1 MTKIIKYHAAVLT
14 LAVLTLATL
23 AAVLAAPPPP
33 AGAQWAQ
40 WDEQDERCRP
50 YPAPGINAA
59 ASEVAASGVVAIL
72 QELYGLTPRVAWENW
87 EKTNQTRETPLP
99 PHIGHTSFTKEVSF
113 DGGLTWALFDDAT
126 KGDDEITNK
135 RRAEAYRIGEFG
147 HYKEHEGY
155 DEGFRTTWTE
165 NLAPGECD
173 GPHAGMFQ
181 LRDSNAGEYSLDGG
195 LTWATGS
202 TWTAG
207 PPPPGVFTGGTSQF
221 VQGYLY
227 GEHFVDNYD
236 GPDAGMFRYRYTR
249 NSSDPLARLVEYNFY
264 NCRYGEGNPERFGT
278 SVDTLASVPSCFD
291 DVRGGVHAA
300 NIMALNGRG
309 ISFGC
314 GDGRFCPSRTVNRA
328 QMAAFLHRGASPT
341 FREEGSEILLSD
353 VASDAWYLTDAQW
366 AVANGVMRAP
376 GGIFDPGGAVTR
388 ADMAEMLAVVGR
400 AWCCNPGSS
409 SGVSVPDRA
418 QGLFTDTTGLPDAT
432 VRAIEGIRAA
442 GITAGCAVEP
452 LRYCPDETVTR
463 AQMASFL
470 VRAFRLW

>member
-1 MTKIIKYHAAVLT
+1 M
-14 LAVLTLATL
+14 
-23 AAVLAAPPPP
+23 P
-33 AGAQWAQ
+33 QF
-40 WDEQDERCRP
+40 
-50 YPAPGINAA
+50 
-59 ASEVAASGVVAIL
+59 
-72 QELYGLTPRVAWENW
+72 PRV
-87 EKTNQTRETPLP
+87 
-99 PHIGHTSFTKEVSF
+99 IGFHSTKEVSF
-113 DGGLTWALFDDAT
+113 DGGLTWALFKDQT
-126 KGDDEITNK
+126 KGEEDEPNK
-135 RRAEAYRIGEFG
+135 RRAVAYRIGEFG
-147 HYKEHEGY
+147 RYKDRVE
-155 DEGFRTTWTE
+155 DSPLV
-165 NLAPGECD
+165 LAPGECD

-202 TWTAG
+202 TRTTAG
-207 PPPPGVFTGGTSQF
+207 PPSPGVPIRLFTQE
-221 VQGYLY
+221 YLY
-227 GEHFVDNYD
+227 GEHSVDNYD

-249 NSSDPLARLVEYNFY
+249 NSSDPLARLVEYSSY
-264 NCRYGEGNPERFGT
+264 DCRYGEGNPESFGS
-278 SVDTLASVPSCFD
+278 SVETLANVPSCFD

-300 NIMALNGRG
+300 NIKAINSRG

-328 QMAAFLHRGASPT
+328 QMAAFLHRGADLS
-341 FREEGSEILLSD
+341 EEGSEISLSD

-388 ADMAEMLAVVGR
+388 ADMAEMLAVAGR
-400 AWCCNPGSS
+400 APGDAPKWTR
-409 SGVSVPDRA
+409 SVPVPVRA

-470 VRAFRLW
+470 ARAFRLW